1 MATTLLLS
9 LLAGAAGWSF
19 LEHAL
24 HGWGGHLARGRTFF
38 SREHLAHHANPG
50 YFTPTP
56 LKLATAAPFLIALG
70 AAAVW
75 LAGAFAGLAFTAS
88 LAATWTLYELA
99 HRRIHTHP
107 PTSAFSR
114 WRRLNHIHHHFREP
128 RMNHGVTTPLWDF
141 VFRTHVAVTEPIR
154 VPRRLAMPW
163 LFARGSD
170 ELDPAYAADYVF
182 VGRRAGGPASEAAKD
197 ALPGDVTAAYDGR
210 APEV

>member
-1 MATTLLLS
+1 
-9 LLAGAAGWSF
+9 
-19 LEHAL
+19 
-24 HGWGGHLARGRTFF
+24 
-38 SREHLAHHANPG
+38 
-50 YFTPTP
+50 
-56 LKLATAAPFLIALG
+56 
-70 AAAVW
+70 
-75 LAGAFAGLAFTAS
+75 
-88 LAATWTLYELA
+88 
-99 HRRIHTHP
+99 
-107 PTSAFSR
+107 
-114 WRRLNHIHHHFREP
+114 
-128 RMNHGVTTPLWDF
+128 MNHGVTTPLWGF